1 MSALQAALQRPLGL
15 ALNLSPQLRKRLGI
29 AAAALIALFGLYM
42 VVLRNCPL
50 VKVERVTVTGVT
62 TRDAD
67 KLREAL
73 ADSAR
78 SMTTLH
84 VDKARLEHVASGYAV
99 VQELRVHSDFPHALR
114 IEVVEHSPAAVAV
127 AGGSR
132 VPVAVDGTILRG
144 LPADPDLPQ
153 LHLRGALPPER
164 LTEAAALRAA
174 RIFGTAPEALR
185 TRLTTIGQDG
195 EKGLT
200 VHMRDGPL
208 LIFGDTTRLRAKWI
222 AAARVL
228 ADRSS
233 QGATYIDLRLPD
245 RPAAGGVSAET
256 LEPVAPTDT
265 PADQTAQPQ
274 AQAAGTE
281 QATPTAPAGAVTG
294 QAAEPQA
301 DTQQQPGTQA
311 PAQQQAPVTVG
322 PQPQAGAGGG
332 ATANPQP

>member
-1 MSALQAALQRPLGL
+1 MSVLQAALARPLSL
-15 ALNLSPQLRKRLGI
+15 RLHLSPQLRKRLGI
-29 AAAALIALFGLYM
+29 TLAACLSLFALYM

-67 KLREAL
+67 KLRGAL

-84 VDKARLEHVASGYAV
+84 VDRGRLEKVASGYAV
-99 VQELRVHSDFPHALR
+99 VQELRVKPDFPHGLR

-127 AGGSR
+127 AGASR
-132 VPVAVDGTILRG
+132 VPVAADGTILRG

-153 LHLRGALPPER
+153 LHLKGALPPER
-164 LTEAAALRAA
+164 LTEPAALRAA

-185 TRLTTIGQDG
+185 TRLTSIGNDG
-195 EKGLT
+195 DKGLT
-200 VHMRDGPL
+200 VHMREGPL

-222 AAARVL
+222 AATRVL

-245 RPAAGGVSAET
+245 RPAAGGVAAET
-256 LEPVAPTDT
+256 LAPVAPTDA
-265 PADQTAQPQ
+265 PA
-274 AQAAGTE
+274 E
-281 QATPTAPAGAVTG
+281 QAAPAGQQTTSSSPAPVSPTGAAAG
-294 QAAEPQA
+294 QAAQPEP
-301 DTQQQPGTQA
+301 D
-311 PAQQQAPVTVG
+311 AQQQATPAPAPQQAPATAA

-332 ATANPQP
+332 ATVNPQP